1 MPDSRYWTFRIFT
14 DVRPGKMPSMAFI
27 CSNHIIYRAAT
38 AANDAPNAVLSDD
51 DPTNLNGYIG
61 EVHFYDRVSHAFAIR
76 ELGALAGFIRSM
88 VPIPTGIG
96 SVAPIPTNRLR
107 GRTADPI
114 LRPVV
119 RFPPPPPY
127 IYLELVC
134 FLPPPYSTL

>member
-76 ELGALAGFIRSM
+76 ELG
-88 VPIPTGIG
+88 G
-96 SVAPIPTNRLR
+96 SGWVYPLYGADSDRYWKCGTNTNEYVSEGEPLTN
-107 GRTADPI
+107 G
-114 LRPVV
+114 
-119 RFPPPPPY
+119 
-127 IYLELVC
+127 E
-134 FLPPPYSTL
+134 